1 MTVMA
6 RVRAAALR
14 TRESTVIPRV
24 GFAFLGIIAV
34 AGWLAVGLFSL
45 EPYPWFRPWTITWEL
60 AACFALG
67 ALARTLA
74 FRVFRAVRIA
84 LDSAFY
90 VAVTFIWGAV
100 PAAWLILIII
110 TADAFVRY
118 LRGQTGSPGTQRRA
132 WQSLLETA
140 QTGSLPALVLLALSA
155 AFGIDAA
162 QPYTDRSL
170 IIWVPTFSIAFL
182 VVHYFLAGG
191 AHWFQGARSAKLFR
205 GFFFRVVI
213 AELTLVP
220 LSLAMVLDYL
230 HHGIFFFLL
239 LGCTALLFNWIFRR
253 AVITSEKLD
262 ERASELSTINNVG
275 RILASSLER
284 RTLITNIASEAVRLV
299 GSASRFVLGTYDAK
313 HENIVVD
320 VFLRGEALAIERRA
334 LGGRGRVE
342 SVQRGIVPRGHGLS
356 GWVMQNRRPLLLA
369 DVPALGPSYVTDP
382 AELPPCTSWLGVPLA
397 IYDEVFGVMAVES
410 DSAHAYTADH
420 LRTLM
425 IIADH
430 AAVALENARLYEL
443 ATVDGLTGLYVRRY
457 FDQRLNEEWRRG
469 TRYNQEFTIGI
480 LDLDHFKKLNDTYG
494 HQAGDQVLRG
504 AATVLRDSMR
514 GADIAGRYGGEEFA
528 FILPRTT
535 VAEAKHMADRIRGD
549 IEAMRVVV
557 NGERLHVTCSIGVA
571 GYPEC
576 GAADATTLLAF
587 ADQALYD
594 AKAQGRNRVIAA
606 PHTEMVPP
614 RVNTEERLASEAVTQ
629 EIQKPVGRA

>member
-1 MTVMA
+1 MTTMEKLRRLA
-6 RVRAAALR
+6 KRAGDGVAM
-14 TRESTVIPRV
+14 PRV
-24 GFAFLGIIAV
+24 GFVLLGIIAV
-34 AGWLAVGLFSL
+34 SGWLAVIGFSL
-45 EPYPWFRPWTITWEL
+45 EPYPWFRPWTMTWEL
-60 AACFALG
+60 AACFCLG

-100 PAAWLILIII
+100 PAAWLILLII
-110 TADAFVRY
+110 TADAAVRV
-118 LRGQTGSPGTQRRA
+118 LRGHAGVSGGRRRL
-132 WQSLLETA
+132 WFSLLELA
-140 QTGSLPALVLLALSA
+140 QTGALPALVLLLLSA
-155 AFGIDAA
+155 AFGIDES
-162 QPYTDRSL
+162 QPYTDRALIVWLPIFSL
-170 IIWVPTFSIAFL
+170 AFL

-230 HHGIFFFLL
+230 HHGMFFFLL

-262 ERASELSTINNVG
+262 ERASELATINNVG
-275 RILASSLER
+275 RILSSSLER
-284 RTLITNIASEAVRLV
+284 RTLIMNIASETVRLV
-299 GSASRFVLGTYDAK
+299 GSASRFVLGAYDSR

-320 VFLRGEALAIERRA
+320 VFLRGEALAVERRA
-334 LGGRGRVE
+334 QRGRARVE
-342 SVQRGIVPRGHGLS
+342 PVQRGIVPRGHGLT
-356 GWVMQNRRPLLLA
+356 GWVMQNRRPLLLSN
-369 DVPALGPSYVTDP
+369 VPEIGASYVTDA
-382 AELPPCTSWLGVPLA
+382 AELPPCASWLGVPLT

-410 DSAHAYTADH
+410 DAPNAYTGDH

-469 TRYNQEFTIGI
+469 TRYGQEFSIGI
-480 LDLDHFKKLNDTYG
+480 LDLDHFKRLNDTYG

-504 AATVLRDSMR
+504 AATVLRDNMR

-535 VAEAKHMADRIRGD
+535 IAEAKHMADRIRGD

-576 GAADATTLLAF
+576 GAPDSTSLLAF

-594 AKAQGRNRVIAA
+594 AKSQGRNRVLAA
-606 PHTEMVPP
+606 PHTEIMPP
-614 RVNTEERLASEAVTQ
+614 RGVTTEERLRSEAVTQ
-629 EIQKPVGRA
+629 EILKPVQ